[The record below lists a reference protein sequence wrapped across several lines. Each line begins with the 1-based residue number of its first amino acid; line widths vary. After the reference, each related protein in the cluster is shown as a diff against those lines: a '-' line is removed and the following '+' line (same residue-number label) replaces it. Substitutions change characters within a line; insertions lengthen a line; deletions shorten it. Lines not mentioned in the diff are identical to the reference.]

1 MPAEANRLAA
11 AFEVPLELLP
21 FVPELLVDL
30 WDLGGWFDVIVDLL
44 RPLGLA
50 PEATTVLDLGSGKG
64 AVSIHI
70 AMALGFRTV
79 GVDFFAPFVADARS
93 RAHVHDVDHL
103 CTFELGDIRETVRE
117 RRGFDVAIYA
127 SLGGVLGGLDEC
139 VGCIRRTVRAG
150 GYIVL
155 SDGYLVEGGG
165 NDKGGYGHYVPH
177 EAAIRQLN
185 AHGDEMIREVLVSAA
200 DVCAVNRRYIE
211 AVARRA
217 DGIAARQ
224 PGLAPALTAYV
235 ERQRAE
241 SAMLENSFA
250 AAVWLLRRA

>member
-1 MPAEANRLAA
+1 MPTEASRLAA

-21 FVPELLVDL
+21 FVPELLLDL

-50 PEATTVLDLGSGKG
+50 PETTTVLDLGSGKG

-70 AMALGFRTV
+70 AQALGFRTV
-79 GVDFFAPFVADARS
+79 GVDFFAPFVEDARS
-93 RAHVHDVDHL
+93 RARQHDVGHL

-117 RRGFDVAIYA
+117 RRGFDIAVHA

-139 VGCIRRTVRAG
+139 VGRIRQTVRAG

-155 SDGYLVEGGG
+155 DDGYLVESGG
-165 NDKGGYGHYVPH
+165 NDLDRYGHYVPH
-177 EAAIRQLN
+177 EAAIRQLT

-200 DVCAVNRRYIE
+200 DVCTVNQRYID
-211 AVARRA
+211 VIARRA

-224 PGLAPALTAYV
+224 PELAVALTGYV
-235 ERQRAE
+235 ERQRME
-241 SAMLENSFA
+241 SAMLESSFA